1 MTAFSN
7 FVIPV
12 TVAGILGFGLY
23 KKVDVFGVFL
33 EGAKEGLK
41 TAANIAPA
49 LIALMTCI
57 GMLKVSGTLDILV
70 WVFSPLARLL
80 VLPQEVLPLAI
91 LRPISGSGALV
102 IFNDILDTYGPDSF
116 VGRVASVIEG
126 SSETTF
132 YTIAVYFGAVK
143 VSKTKYTLSA
153 SLAADLV
160 GFVMSAHMVRL
171 IFGF

>member
-1 MTAFSN
+1 MIAFSN
-7 FVIPV
+7 FVIPL
-12 TVAGILGFGLY
+12 TLAGILGFGLY
-23 KKVDVFGVFL
+23 KKVDVFSEFL

-57 GMLKVSGTLDILV
+57 GMLKVSGALDAVV
-70 WVFSPLARLL
+70 WVFSPFARLFS
-80 VLPQEVLPLAI
+80 LPEEVLPLAI

-102 IFNDILDTYGPDSF
+102 IFNDLLGTYGPDSF
-116 VGRVASVIEG
+116 IGRVASVMEG

-143 VSKTKYTLSA
+143 ISKTKYTLSA

-160 GFVMSAHMVRL
+160 GFVVSAHMVRL

>member
-1 MTAFSN
+1 MIAFSN
-7 FVIPV
+7 YMIPA
-12 TVAGILGFGLY
+12 TLAGILAFGLY
-23 KKVDVFGVFL
+23 KKVDVFSVFL

-41 TAANIAPA
+41 TAVNIAPA
-49 LIALMTCI
+49 LIALMTCV
-57 GMLKVSGTLDILV
+57 GMFKVSGALDIVV
-70 WVFSPLARLL
+70 WVFSPLANLL
-80 VLPQEVLPLAI
+80 NLPQEVLPLAI

-102 IFNDILDTYGPDSF
+102 IYNDLLSTHGPDSF
-116 VGRVASVIEG
+116 IGRVASVMEG
-126 SSETTF
+126 SSDTTF

-171 IFGF
+171 IFGL

>member
-1 MTAFSN
+1 MIAFSN
-7 FVIPV
+7 YMIPAAL
-12 TVAGILGFGLY
+12 AGILAFGLY
-23 KKVDVFGVFL
+23 RKVDVFAVFL

-41 TAANIAPA
+41 TAINIAPA
-49 LIALMTCI
+49 LIALMTCV
-57 GMLKVSGTLDILV
+57 GVLKVSGALDIVV
-70 WVFSPLARLL
+70 WVFSPLATLL
-80 VLPQEVLPLAI
+80 NLPQEVLPLAI

-102 IFNDILDTYGPDSF
+102 VYNDILNTHGPDSF
-116 VGRVASVIEG
+116 IGRVASVMEG

-160 GFVMSAHMVRL
+160 GFLVSAHMVRV
-171 IFGF
+171 IFGM

>member
-7 FVIPV
+7 FIIPV
-12 TVAGILGFGLY
+12 TVAGILAFGLY
-23 KKVDVFGVFL
+23 KKVDIFGVFL

-80 VLPQEVLPLAI
+80 ALPQEVLPLAI

-102 IFNDILDTYGPDSF
+102 IFNDLLDTYGPDSF

>member
-7 FVIPV
+7 FIIPI

-23 KKVDVFGVFL
+23 KKVDVFGEFL

-41 TAANIAPA
+41 TVVNIAPA
-49 LIALMTCI
+49 IIALMTCV

-80 VLPQEVLPLAI
+80 ALPQEVLPLAI

-102 IFNDILDTYGPDSF
+102 IFNDLLGTYGPDSF

-171 IFGF
+171 IFGV